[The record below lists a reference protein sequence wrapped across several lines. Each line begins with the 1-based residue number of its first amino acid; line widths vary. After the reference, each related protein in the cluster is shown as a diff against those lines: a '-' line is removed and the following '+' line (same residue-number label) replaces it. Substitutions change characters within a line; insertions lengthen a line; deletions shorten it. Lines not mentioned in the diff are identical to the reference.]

1 MGTQAK
7 KYLRIGFI
15 VAVTFLAVFF
25 LFRFLKQP
33 LFTIAIFDKNI
44 INFYLSYEFSTLLV
58 SLALLVLLYFTA
70 NRIRLSYFNLK
81 RIDAPM
87 EPAKFAGIKPGE
99 RWKTTGLT
107 ITIIITVVTAVVV
120 YFQVARNG
128 IQVRLFPDIL
138 LVFLFALMNSFTEE
152 VIFRLSYAT
161 IVANEGLSPR
171 ISEFLGTVVFG
182 AVHYFGKAPSGIPGT
197 LMAAFIGWFLT
208 KSINETKGFF
218 WAWLVHFL
226 QDVVILFLLFSTRT

>member
-1 MGTQAK
+1 MPGD
-7 KYLRIGFI
+7 FI
-15 VAVTFLAVFF
+15 
-25 LFRFLKQP
+25 
-33 LFTIAIFDKNI
+33 
-44 INFYLSYEFSTLLV
+44 Y
-58 SLALLVLLYFTA
+58 
-70 NRIRLSYFNLK
+70 
-81 RIDAPM
+81 
-87 EPAKFAGIKPGE
+87 
-99 RWKTTGLT
+99 
-107 ITIIITVVTAVVV
+107 
-120 YFQVARNG
+120 
-128 IQVRLFPDIL
+128 RLFPDIL